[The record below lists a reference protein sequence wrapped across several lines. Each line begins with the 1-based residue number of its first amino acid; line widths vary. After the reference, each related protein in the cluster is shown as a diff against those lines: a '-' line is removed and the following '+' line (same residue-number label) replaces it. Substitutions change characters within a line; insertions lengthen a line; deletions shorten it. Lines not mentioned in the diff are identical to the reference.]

1 MKNIIITPAIAGL
14 PVTDLM
20 HVVKEINLFRKVT
33 ECLKREQ
40 RRKALYEN
48 ERKQKFKAKSYEN

>member
-1 MKNIIITPAIAGL
+1 MKSIIITPEIAGL

-20 HVVKEINLFRKVT
+20 HVVKEINFFRKVS
-33 ECLKREQ
+33 EFLKREQ

-48 ERKQKFKAKSYEN
+48 ERKQKLKTKSYEN